1 MHKACVV
8 RTSWLA
14 ELDVIGPSDGLSAE
28 SVNHNLTTRLSSSA
42 PMVSRRPSRCETRK
56 PPTLLRF
63 NRLPLAA
70 LGLCV
75 LAWLNAAAHGQTMAP
90 TQPSSSLAVDPCLMP
105 AAQRHGVNPH
115 ILRAILQVESGMRPH
130 VVNRNRNGSIDVG
143 MAQINSIHFREL
155 AQWGI
160 TPERLL
166 DPCVATHV
174 AAWHLKRVMLL
185 HGNTWF
191 GVAAYHSATPV
202 HNQRYQVLLRQELV
216 RAGAWR

>member
-1 MHKACVV
+1 
-8 RTSWLA
+8 
-14 ELDVIGPSDGLSAE
+14 
-28 SVNHNLTTRLSSSA
+28 
-42 PMVSRRPSRCETRK
+42 MVTRRPSQSETRK

-63 NRLPLAA
+63 NRQPLVA
-70 LGLCV
+70 LALCM
-75 LAWLNAAAHGQTMAP
+75 LAWAHTSAHGQT
-90 TQPSSSLAVDPCLMP
+90 TTQVQPSSGLALDPCLKP

-130 VVNRNRNGSIDVG
+130 VVSRNRNGSIDVG

-191 GVAAYHSATPV
+191 GVAAYHSTTPV
-202 HNQRYQVLLRQELV
+202 HNQRYQALLKQELV
-216 RAGAWR
+216 RSGVWR

>member
-1 MHKACVV
+1 MKLC
-8 RTSWLA
+8 
-14 ELDVIGPSDGLSAE
+14 
-28 SVNHNLTTRLSSSA
+28 
-42 PMVSRRPSRCETRK
+42 
-56 PPTLLRF
+56 
-63 NRLPLAA
+63 
-70 LGLCV
+70 LCV
-75 LAWLNAAAHGQTMAP
+75 LAWTSAVAHGSARAP
-90 TQPSSSLAVDPCLMP
+90 TQPAPALAADQCLMP

-130 VVNRNRNGSIDVG
+130 VVSRNRNGSMDVG

-174 AAWHLKRVMLL
+174 AAWHLKRGILN

-202 HNQRYQVLLRQELV
+202 HNQRYQALLRQELV
-216 RAGAWR
+216 RSGTWR

>member
-1 MHKACVV
+1 MNV
-8 RTSWLA
+8 
-14 ELDVIGPSDGLSAE
+14 
-28 SVNHNLTTRLSSSA
+28 TTLIRID
-42 PMVSRRPSRCETRK
+42 RQQ
-56 PPTLLRF
+56 
-63 NRLPLAA
+63 LAA
-70 LGLCV
+70 LCLCG
-75 LAWLNAAAHGQTMAP
+75 LAWALAASHARAQNP
-90 TQPSSSLAVDPCLMP
+90 TQAKPAPGLASDPCLKP

-130 VVNRNRNGSIDVG
+130 VVSRNRNGSIDVG

-191 GVAAYHSATPV
+191 GVAAYHSATPI
-202 HNQRYQVLLRQELV
+202 HNQRYQALLKQELV
-216 RAGAWR
+216 RSGVWR

>member
-1 MHKACVV
+1 MHGLTLLAAETGSHGAWRWFSGGMGPPQPGHPTEYICAHEKPSSQSPRNSKA
-8 RTSWLA
+8 S
-14 ELDVIGPSDGLSAE
+14 
-28 SVNHNLTTRLSSSA
+28 
-42 PMVSRRPSRCETRK
+42 
-56 PPTLLRF
+56 PPLLRF

-75 LAWLNAAAHGQTMAP
+75 LAWATSARGQTTAKA
-90 TQPSSSLAVDPCLMP
+90 QPSSSLAVDPCLMP

-216 RAGAWR
+216 RTGAWR

>member
-1 MHKACVV
+1 M
-8 RTSWLA
+8 
-14 ELDVIGPSDGLSAE
+14 
-28 SVNHNLTTRLSSSA
+28 N
-42 PMVSRRPSRCETRK
+42 SRRPNRHETRK

-75 LAWLNAAAHGQTMAP
+75 MTWAHATAYGQTMGAA
-90 TQPSSSLAVDPCLMP
+90 QPSSSLAVDPCLMP

-115 ILRAILQVESGMRPH
+115 ILRTILQVESGMRPH
-130 VVNRNRNGSIDVG
+130 VVSRNRNGSIDVG
-143 MAQINSIHFREL
+143 MAQINSIHFRDL
-155 AQWGI
+155 AHWGI

-191 GVAAYHSATPV
+191 GVAAYHSTTPV
-202 HNQRYQVLLRQELV
+202 HDQRYQALLRQELV
-216 RAGAWR
+216 LTGVWR

>member
-1 MHKACVV
+1 MVLGDGFPAGWVHHH
-8 RTSWLA
+8 LA
-14 ELDVIGPSDGLSAE
+14 TPLS
-28 SVNHNLTTRLSSSA
+28 TSA
-42 PMVSRRPSRCETRK
+42 PMKSRRPSRHETRK
-56 PPTLLRF
+56 PPPLLRF
-63 NRLPLAA
+63 NRLPLAV

-75 LAWLNAAAHGQTMAP
+75 LAWATSAHGQTTAKA
-90 TQPSSSLAVDPCLMP
+90 QPSSSLAAYPCLMP

-166 DPCVATHV
+166 DHCVATHV

-191 GVAAYHSATPV
+191 GVAAYHSTTPV
-202 HNQRYQVLLRQELV
+202 HNQRYQALLKQELV
-216 RAGAWR
+216 RSGVWR

>member
-1 MHKACVV
+1 MG
-8 RTSWLA
+8 
-14 ELDVIGPSDGLSAE
+14 IGDRVFAG
-28 SVNHNLTTRLSSSA
+28 SVDHNLATQLSTSA
-42 PMVSRRPSRCETRK
+42 SMNSLRPSRCETRK
-56 PPTLLRF
+56 PPPLLRF

-70 LGLCV
+70 LGLWV
-75 LAWLNAAAHGQTMAP
+75 LACAHTSAHGQTTA
-90 TQPSSSLAVDPCLMP
+90 TAQPSSSLAVDPCLMP
-105 AAQRHGVNPH
+105 ASQRHGVNPH

-174 AAWHLKRVMLL
+174 AAWHLKRVMLR

-191 GVAAYHSATPV
+191 GVAAYHSTTPA
-202 HNQRYQVLLRQELV
+202 HNQRYQALLKQELMRSGV
-216 RAGAWR
+216 WR

>member
-1 MHKACVV
+1 MCVMA
-8 RTSWLA
+8 WALA
-14 ELDVIGPSDGLSAE
+14 PAHAQTPTEAKTIPS
-28 SVNHNLTTRLSSSA
+28 
-42 PMVSRRPSRCETRK
+42 P
-56 PPTLLRF
+56 
-63 NRLPLAA
+63 AA
-70 LGLCV
+70 
-75 LAWLNAAAHGQTMAP
+75 
-90 TQPSSSLAVDPCLMP
+90 DPCLMP

-155 AQWGI
+155 SQWGI

-174 AAWHLKRVMLL
+174 AAWHLKRVMLV

-191 GVAAYHSATPV
+191 GVAAYHSVTPV
-202 HNQRYQVLLRQELV
+202 HNLRYQGLVRQELV
-216 RAGAWR
+216 RTGVWR

>member
-1 MHKACVV
+1 MRFDRQHLVV
-8 RTSWLA
+8 L
-14 ELDVIGPSDGLSAE
+14 
-28 SVNHNLTTRLSSSA
+28 
-42 PMVSRRPSRCETRK
+42 C
-56 PPTLLRF
+56 
-63 NRLPLAA
+63 
-70 LGLCV
+70 LGV
-75 LAWLNAAAHGQTMAP
+75 LAWAHAAAHGQSPVQSRPPPGLTA
-90 TQPSSSLAVDPCLMP
+90 DPCLLP

-130 VVNRNRNGSIDVG
+130 VVSRNRNGSMDVG

-174 AAWHLKRVMLL
+174 AAWHLKRVMLH

-191 GVAAYHSATPV
+191 GVAAYHSTTPV
-202 HNQRYQVLLRQELV
+202 HNKRYQALLRQELA
-216 RAGAWR
+216 RAGVWR

>member
-1 MHKACVV
+1 MRVDRYV
-8 RTSWLA
+8 LA
-14 ELDVIGPSDGLSAE
+14 
-28 SVNHNLTTRLSSSA
+28 
-42 PMVSRRPSRCETRK
+42 
-56 PPTLLRF
+56 TLC
-63 NRLPLAA
+63 
-70 LGLCV
+70 LCV
-75 LAWLNAAAHGQTMAP
+75 LLFTQAIAHGQTP
-90 TQPSSSLAVDPCLMP
+90 TQAKTNSTLAADPCLMP
-105 AAQRHGVNPH
+105 AAQRHGVNPQ

-174 AAWHLKRVMLL
+174 AAWHLKRVMLR

-191 GVAAYHSATPV
+191 GVAAYHSVTPV
-202 HNQRYQVLLRQELV
+202 HNQRYQVLLRQELARTGV
-216 RAGAWR
+216 WR

>member
-1 MHKACVV
+1 MVWPWV
-8 RTSWLA
+8 
-14 ELDVIGPSDGLSAE
+14 LSCMR
-28 SVNHNLTTRLSSSA
+28 HT
-42 PMVSRRPSRCETRK
+42 RPSHLSGFIPAHGQKSARPERNMNVT
-56 PPTLLRF
+56 TLMRF
-63 NRLPLAA
+63 DCRQLAA
-70 LGLCV
+70 LCLCG
-75 LAWLNAAAHGQTMAP
+75 LAWALAAGHARAQNPSPAKTAP
-90 TQPSSSLAVDPCLMP
+90 GLAADPCLMP

-130 VVNRNRNGSIDVG
+130 VVSRNRNGSIDVG

-174 AAWHLKRVMLL
+174 AAWHLKRVMLR

-191 GVAAYHSATPV
+191 GVAAYHSATPI
-202 HNQRYQVLLRQELV
+202 HNQRYQALLRQELV
-216 RAGAWR
+216 RTGVWR

>member
-1 MHKACVV
+1 MNS
-8 RTSWLA
+8 RSTSRFK
-14 ELDVIGPSDGLSAE
+14 
-28 SVNHNLTTRLSSSA
+28 TRQHS
-42 PMVSRRPSRCETRK
+42 
-56 PPTLLRF
+56 TLLRF
-63 NRLPLAA
+63 NPLPLAA
-70 LGLCV
+70 LGLCM
-75 LAWLNAAAHGQTMAP
+75 LAWAHAAARTQTQAHAKP
-90 TQPSSSLAVDPCLMP
+90 TASLAAAPCLLP

-174 AAWHLKRVMLL
+174 AAWHLKRVMLR

-202 HNQRYQVLLRQELV
+202 HNQRYQALLRQELV
-216 RAGAWR
+216 RTGVWR